1 MTEGASFPVPSGAS
15 SAAPAG
21 RYVCI
26 HGHFYQPPRENPWL
40 EAIEGQPS
48 AYPYHDWNERIT
60 AECYAPNANARIL
73 DGENR
78 IVAIVNN
85 YSSMSF
91 NFGPTLLSWLEEK
104 EPEVYRAI
112 LAADAES
119 RRRFGGHG
127 SALAQPYNHMI
138 LPLANSRDRRT
149 QVVWG
154 IRDFEH
160 RFGRRPEGMWLPE
173 TAVDLASLEALA
185 AEGIAFTILA
195 PHQALRVRKIGDA
208 EWTDVRP
215 SGVDPTMPYRVALPS
230 GASIAVYFYDG
241 PISRAVA
248 FERLLATGE
257 RFADRLVGG
266 FGESADR
273 PQLVHI
279 ATDGETYGHHH
290 RHGDMALAY
299 ALHMLESRRLT
310 TLTNYGEFLA
320 SHPPTHEAE
329 IAENTSWSCAH
340 GVERWRSDCGCQTG
354 AHPGWT
360 QAWRAPLREAL
371 DALRDMVAPL
381 WEAKAGALL
390 ADPWTARDEAIDVL
404 LDRRPESIRRFLA
417 THAVRELTAAER
429 IEVLKLLELQ
439 RHAQLMYTS
448 CAWFFDDVGGI
459 EARQIV
465 QYAGRV
471 LQLAGELFGPGLE
484 EPFLS
489 VLEKA
494 KSNEPGSGDGRRIYD
509 ETVRPAVVSLEK
521 VGAHYA
527 VSSLFADYAETARV
541 YCYEVERDDYRLVAS
556 GRARLA
562 LGRGRVRSGITGEAE
577 SVAFGVLH
585 LGDHNLS
592 GGAIRFPGEAEY
604 AELVASIEEPFR
616 RADLTETL
624 RAVDRRFGSG
634 VYTLRLL
641 FRDEQQRVLGRM
653 LQSVLGATDSV
664 YRELYEE
671 HAPLMRFLSSHG
683 IAQPRG
689 FRLAAELALNMRLR
703 RELEQDAPDPSL
715 LSSVL
720 EEARDVG
727 IALHEDGVARA
738 VELALER
745 LADGLRAKP
754 AELSRLEELEAVVD
768 LARRL
773 PFEVDFWKAQ
783 NAYFR
788 LWKSFLPSRI
798 READAGFEDARRWV
812 ELFRSLGRKLAMN
825 VTERDADGSRADGGG
840 AEERAASDKMS
851 SS

>member
-1 MTEGASFPVPSGAS
+1 MNRF
-15 SAAPAG
+15 
-21 RYVCI
+21 VCI

-48 AYPYHDWNERIT
+48 AYPYHDWNERIA
-60 AECYAPNANARIL
+60 AECYSPNANARIL

-85 YSSMSF
+85 YASMSF
-91 NFGPTLLSWLEEK
+91 NFGPTLMSWLEEK
-104 EPEVYRAI
+104 EPDVYRAV

-138 LPLANSRDRRT
+138 LPLANPRDRRT

-154 IRDFEH
+154 VRDFEH

-173 TAVDLASLEALA
+173 TAVDHASLEALA
-185 AEGIAFTILA
+185 AEGIGFTILA
-195 PHQALRVRKIGDA
+195 PHQVRRVRPIGDG
-208 EWTDVRP
+208 EWSDVREAT
-215 SGVDPTMPYRVALPS
+215 VDPRTPYRVALPS
-230 GASIAVYFYDG
+230 GASIAAFVYDG

-248 FERLLATGE
+248 FERLLAAGE
-257 RFADRLVGG
+257 RFAERLVGG
-266 FGESADR
+266 FAEDTGR

-299 ALHMLESRRLT
+299 ALHTIERRNLA

-320 SHPPTHEAE
+320 KHPPTHEAE

-340 GVERWRSDCGCQTG
+340 GVERWRSNCGCQTG
-354 AHPGWT
+354 AHPDWT
-360 QAWRAPLREAL
+360 QAWRAPLRDAL
-371 DALRDMVAPL
+371 DGLRDRVAPL
-381 WEAKAGALL
+381 WEAKAGSLL
-390 ADPWTARDEAIDVL
+390 ADPWKARDEAIAVL
-404 LDRRPESIRRFLA
+404 LDRNPESVRRFLA
-417 THAVRELTAAER
+417 SHARRALTDADR

-459 EARQIV
+459 EARQII
-465 QYAGRV
+465 QYTGRV

-484 EPFLS
+484 EPFLAE
-489 VLEKA
+489 LEKA
-494 KSNEPGSGDGRRIYD
+494 KSNDPGNGDARRIYE
-509 ETVRPAVVSLEK
+509 ETVRPAIVSLEK

-527 VSSLFADYAETARV
+527 VNSLFTEYGEKAKV
-541 YCYEVERDDYRLVAS
+541 YCYEVERKDHRLLTS

-562 LGRGRVRSGITGEAE
+562 LGRARVRSEITGETE
-577 SVAFGVLH
+577 SVAFGILH

-592 GGAIRFPGEAEY
+592 GGAIRFPGEADY
-604 AELVASIEEPFR
+604 AGLVAEIEEPFR

-634 VYTLRLL
+634 IYTLRLL

-653 LQSVLGATDSV
+653 LQSVLGAADAV

-689 FRLAAELALNMRLR
+689 FRLAAELALNTRLR
-703 RELEQDAPDPSL
+703 RALEQDAPDPSR

-727 IALHEDGVARA
+727 ITLHEDGLALA
-738 VELALER
+738 VEVALER
-745 LADGLRAKP
+745 LADGLRANP
-754 AELSRLEELEAVVD
+754 GELARLEELEAVVD
-768 LARRL
+768 LARKL
-773 PFEVDFWKAQ
+773 PFEVDFWNAQ
-783 NAYFR
+783 NAYEQ
-788 LWKSFLPSRI
+788 LWKSLLPGRA

-812 ELFRSLGRKLAMN
+812 ERFRSLGAKLEMN
-825 VTERDADGSRADGGG
+825 LTDSAVETARA
-840 AEERAASDKMS
+840 EP
-851 SS
+851 

>member
-1 MTEGASFPVPSGAS
+1 MERF
-15 SAAPAG
+15 
-21 RYVCI
+21 VCI

-48 AYPYHDWNERIT
+48 AYPYHDWNARIA

-85 YSSMSF
+85 YASMSF

-104 EPEVYRAI
+104 ESEVYRAI

-119 RRRFGGHG
+119 RLRFGGHG

-138 LPLANSRDRRT
+138 LPLASPRDRRT
-149 QVVWG
+149 QIVWG
-154 IRDFEH
+154 ARDFEH
-160 RFGRRPEGMWLPE
+160 RFGRKAEGMWLPE
-173 TAVDLASLEALA
+173 TAVDLATLEALA
-185 AEGIAFTILA
+185 AEGIVFTILA
-195 PHQALRVRKIGDA
+195 PHQVRRVRTIGGGD
-208 EWTDVRP
+208 WTDARD
-215 SGVDPTMPYRVALPS
+215 SAMDATMPYRVALPS
-230 GASIAVYFYDG
+230 GASIAIFFYDG

-248 FERLLATGE
+248 FERLLVAGE
-257 RFADRLVGG
+257 RLADRLVGG
-266 FGESADR
+266 FAEDAGR

-299 ALHMLESRRLT
+299 ALHTLESRRLA

-320 SHPPTHEAE
+320 KHPPTHEAE

-371 DALRDMVAPL
+371 DGLRDTVAPL
-381 WEAKAGALL
+381 WEAKAATLL
-390 ADPWTARDEAIDVL
+390 ADPWRAREEAIAVL
-404 LDRRPESIRRFLA
+404 LDRGPESVRRFLA
-417 THAVRELTAAER
+417 AQAARALTAPER

-448 CAWFFDDVGGI
+448 CGWFFDDVGGI
-459 EARQIV
+459 EARQII

-471 LQLAGELFGPGLE
+471 LQLAGELFGPGLD
-484 EPFLS
+484 EPFLDA
-489 VLEKA
+489 LAKA
-494 KSNEPGSGDGRRIYD
+494 KSNDPAAGDGRRIYD
-509 ETVRPAVVSLEK
+509 ETVRPAVVSLET

-527 VSSLFADYAETARV
+527 VSSLFADYAETATI
-541 YCYEVERDDYRLVAS
+541 YCYGVERDDERRLAS

-562 LGRGRVRSGITGEAE
+562 LGRARVRSEITGEAE
-577 SVAFGVLH
+577 AVAFGVLH

-604 AELVASIEEPFR
+604 AELVAGIEEPFR

-641 FRDEQQRVLGRM
+641 FRDEQQRVLGLI
-653 LQSVLGATDSV
+653 LQSVLVATDAV
-664 YRELYEE
+664 HRELYEE

-689 FRLAAELALNMRLR
+689 FRLAAELALNTRLR
-703 RELEQDAPDPSL
+703 RALQEEAPDPSR

-727 IALHEDGVARA
+727 ISLHEDGLALA

-745 LADGLRAKP
+745 LADGLRANP
-754 AELSRLEELEAVVD
+754 AALERLEELEAVVD
-768 LARRL
+768 LARQL
-773 PFEVDFWKAQ
+773 PFEVDFWKPQ
-783 NAYFR
+783 NAYYG
-788 LWKSFLPSRI
+788 LWKSFLPGRT
-798 READAGFEDARRWV
+798 RESDAGFEDARRWL
-812 ELFRSLGRKLAMN
+812 ERFRSLGRKLAMN
-825 VTERDADGSRADGGG
+825 LTESAAEISRA
-840 AEERAASDKMS
+840 EP
-851 SS
+851 

>member
-1 MTEGASFPVPSGAS
+1 MTEVPPFAAPVGAS
-15 SAAPAG
+15 SAAQNV
-21 RYVCI
+21 RFVCI

-48 AYPYHDWNERIT
+48 AYPYHDWNERIA

-78 IVAIVNN
+78 IVSIVNN
-85 YSSMSF
+85 YASMSF

-104 EPEVYRAI
+104 EPETYRAV

-119 RRRFGGHG
+119 RRRFDGHG
-127 SALAQPYNHMI
+127 SAIAQPYNHMI
-138 LPLANSRDRRT
+138 LPLASPRDRRT

-154 IRDFEH
+154 VGDFEH

-173 TAVDLASLEALA
+173 TAVDLATLEAFA

-195 PHQALRVRKIGDA
+195 PHQLRRVRKVGDA
-208 EWTDVRP
+208 DWTDVREAT
-215 SGVDPTMPYRVALPS
+215 VDPTMPYRVALPS
-230 GASIAVYFYDG
+230 AASISVFVYDG

-248 FERLLATGE
+248 FERLLAAGE
-257 RFADRLVGG
+257 RFADRLLGG
-266 FGESADR
+266 FTDGSDR

-299 ALHMLESRRLT
+299 ALHTLESRHLA

-320 SHPPTHEAE
+320 KHPPTHEAE

-340 GVERWRSDCGCQTG
+340 GLERWKSNCGCQTG
-354 AHPGWT
+354 AHPDWT
-360 QAWRAPLREAL
+360 QAWRAPLRDAL
-371 DALRDMVAPL
+371 DGLRDTVAPL

-390 ADPWTARDEAIDVL
+390 ADPWKARDEAIAVL
-404 LDRRPESIRRFLA
+404 LDRSPESVRRFLA
-417 THAVRELTAAER
+417 AHAARALTPAER

-459 EARQIV
+459 EARQII

-471 LQLAGELFGPGLE
+471 LQLADELFGPGLE

-489 VLEKA
+489 ALEKA
-494 KSNEPGSGDGRRIYD
+494 RSNDPGNGDGRRIYE

-527 VSSLFADYAETARV
+527 VSSLFTDYAETAKV
-541 YCYEVERDDYRLVAS
+541 YCYDVQREDYRVVAS

-562 LGRGRVRSGITGEAE
+562 LGRARVLSEITGESEA
-577 SVAFGVLH
+577 VAFGVVH

-592 GGAIRFPGEAEY
+592 GGAIRVSGEADY
-604 AELVASIEEPFR
+604 ADLVAGIEEPFR

-634 VYTLRLL
+634 IYTLRLL

-653 LQSVLGATDSV
+653 LQAVLGATDAS
-664 YRELYEE
+664 YREMYEE

-683 IAQPRG
+683 ITQPRG
-689 FRLAAELALNMRLR
+689 FRLAAELALNTRLR
-703 RELEQDAPDPSL
+703 RALEEDAPNPSR
-715 LSSVL
+715 LSAVL

-727 IALHEDGVARA
+727 IALHEDGLGLA
-738 VELALER
+738 VEIALER
-745 LADGLRAKP
+745 LAEGLRANP
-754 AELSRLEELEAVVD
+754 AELARLEELEAVVD
-768 LARRL
+768 LARQL

-783 NAYFR
+783 NAYYR
-788 LWKSFLPSRI
+788 LWKSFLPGRT
-798 READAGFEDARRWV
+798 READAGFEDARRWI
-812 ELFRSLGRKLAMN
+812 ERFRSLGRKLAMN
-825 VTERDADGSRADGGG
+825 VTESAVEVPRA
-840 AEERAASDKMS
+840 EP
-851 SS
+851 